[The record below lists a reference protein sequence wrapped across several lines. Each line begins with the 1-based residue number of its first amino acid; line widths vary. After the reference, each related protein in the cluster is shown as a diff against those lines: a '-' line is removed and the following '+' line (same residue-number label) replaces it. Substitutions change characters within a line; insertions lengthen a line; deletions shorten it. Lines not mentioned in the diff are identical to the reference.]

1 MSYTHPDSMRGHVAI
16 ITGGAQGVGKGI
28 AAALLERGAAVLLVD
43 ILEEKLAATTD
54 ELRAAGRVEQ
64 LVANL
69 RDPESAQRI
78 VAATVDAFGAVHGLV
93 NNAIATNEPKAF
105 VDITTEDFALGH
117 DVGPRASFLL
127 MQAVHPLMVQAGGGS
142 IVNLGSGTG
151 TGGEPKWGGY
161 AAAKEAIRG
170 LSKVAALEWG
180 RDNIRVNVVCPFAE
194 SDGVKLWKQFA
205 PDDYTKAVR
214 RVPMKR
220 IGDVRDDVG
229 ALVAFLLSSDATFV
243 TGQTI
248 HVDGGIGCLRD
259 RQRAQIRADIRRAA
273 FRLFIERGYDAV
285 TTEEIAAAAGVSPR
299 TFFRHVPTKEEL
311 LLAPVR
317 YGGTAIVS
325 LLEER
330 PAAES
335 PDLALINAIIT
346 RTRSFGV
353 ADTEEWRE
361 ALLVAPDLLGKL
373 TVHRPADKER
383 ATKLVAARMGANP
396 DTDIRPGLLVQLA
409 FAAADFAFQRWVS
422 QSTARSTTKRPRAL
436 DRYVTEALEAVKSPH
451 WRRRQKEWRR
461 T

>member
-28 AAALLERGAAVLLVD
+28 AAALLDRGASVLLVD
-43 ILEEKLAATTD
+43 IQDEKLAATTE
-54 ELRAAGRVEQ
+54 ELTASGPVDQ
-64 LVANL
+64 LVADL
-69 RDPESAQRI
+69 RDPEAAQRI
-78 VAATVDAFGAVHGLV
+78 VAKAVDAFGTVHGLV

-105 VDITTEDFALGH
+105 VDVTLEDFALGH

-127 MQAVHPLMVQAGGGS
+127 MQAVHPLMVANGGGS

-205 PDDYTKAVR
+205 PDDYAKAAR

-248 HVDGGIGCLRD
+248 HVDGGIGC
-259 RQRAQIRADIRRAA
+259 
-273 FRLFIERGYDAV
+273 FR
-285 TTEEIAAAAGVSPR
+285 
-299 TFFRHVPTKEEL
+299 
-311 LLAPVR
+311 
-317 YGGTAIVS
+317 
-325 LLEER
+325 
-330 PAAES
+330 
-335 PDLALINAIIT
+335 
-346 RTRSFGV
+346 
-353 ADTEEWRE
+353 
-361 ALLVAPDLLGKL
+361 
-373 TVHRPADKER
+373 
-383 ATKLVAARMGANP
+383 
-396 DTDIRPGLLVQLA
+396 
-409 FAAADFAFQRWVS
+409 
-422 QSTARSTTKRPRAL
+422 
-436 DRYVTEALEAVKSPH
+436 
-451 WRRRQKEWRR
+451 
-461 T
+461 